1 MTPEDREKIINEYN
15 NIKNS
20 NPLKKLSVKKY
31 YDSLNNE
38 KKMTFSY
45 RTIQNWKHD
54 LNINESK
61 NIKKRIRFSK
71 NIKMEISRKYWVE
84 KDKYSTVNDFI
95 ENNYNIYSNSSIKNI
110 IYTQEY
116 KPLNELQ
123 EFKSYIYNG
132 ISTNEINN
140 TIQSKELYKCLDLKV
155 VEVPGLRFGV
165 VADKFIEADKQPYLC
180 VYSNVIKSNVNS
192 EQSVYS
198 FGSANLRSGNGK
210 YCIVADNND
219 TGFGPFMNDALDK
232 YNNNCGLVFL
242 NLNGSEV
249 GVVISIRD
257 ICVGEQCCIE
267 YGKDY
272 WEFYLSQYILDETLA
287 KKIKSYYNIN

>member
-165 VADKFIEADKQPYLC
+165 K
-180 VYSNVIKSNVNS
+180 KSSSPMKRTEYTITVLGA
-192 EQSVYS
+192 EV
-198 FGSANLRSGNGK
+198 
-210 YCIVADNND
+210 
-219 TGFGPFMNDALDK
+219 
-232 YNNNCGLVFL
+232 
-242 NLNGSEV
+242 NLNAITERKV
-249 GVVISIRD
+249 GFFI
-257 ICVGEQCCIE
+257 
-267 YGKDY
+267 KDG
-272 WEFYLSQYILDETLA
+272 
-287 KKIKSYYNIN
+287 YNIREYIKKLGGAEVDIS